1 MLNINMS
8 ILKNNNEIT
17 IRAHIDKDV
26 YDKAQEFREK
36 ALKDYNIRLSIR
48 DIIKKGLALKE
59 DEISRVKVVSYTKPE
74 FLERFKKIKEKNRS
88 LEISDVI
95 CAGLRQ
101 SLNEFKMI
109 IKQ

>member
-1 MLNINMS
+1 MS
-8 ILKNNNEIT
+8 ILKNSNEIT
-17 IRAHIDKDV
+17 IRARIDKDV
-26 YDKAQEFREK
+26 YVKAQGFREK

-59 DEISRVKVVSYTKPE
+59 DEISRVKVVSYTRPE
-74 FLERFKKIKEKNRS
+74 LLERFRKIKEKNRS

-95 CAGLRQ
+95 CAGLKQ
-101 SLNEFKMI
+101 SLSEFKTI